1 MRQLTLF
8 KKTLATASL
17 LFAFDVSSADVIG
30 NVVEHQGFGAI
41 TRESEVLDS
50 SLGFDINPMD
60 HVETFKGRMKLE
72 FTETSELYLVENT
85 EATITKYYYD
95 KDKNDGELAVNFV
108 AGTARFTTGRLGL
121 IPKENIQV
129 KTPTATIAIRGTD
142 FTTTVDELGRS
153 LVILLPETEC
163 TIDGD
168 CSPSGEITVTN
179 EGGTVSLTE
188 AYQATMVSSMDQSP
202 TQPVVLENINL
213 TMIDNMFIV
222 SPPQEIDE
230 ALEDEGQNG
239 TGNSSMSLLDFTELD
254 NDYLAEDYLA
264 EDDLEFTELDIDF
277 LNVDFLQDLLITLD
291 QVDAL
296 AARSEND
303 IEGTRLGFDKDTQF
317 NTIIDKGM
325 GQIWFYRNVNGI
337 ISIKVP
343 VGSNLKLETDNEGR
357 RNNIL
362 VGDGTSV
369 VIIIKQSG

>member
-1 MRQLTLF
+1 LY
-8 KKTLATASL
+8 KKTLAILSSL
-17 LFAFDVSSADVIG
+17 LFAFDVSAIDAIG
-30 NVVEHQGFGAI
+30 SVVEHQGFGAV

-50 SLGFDINPMD
+50 SLGFDISPMD
-60 HVETFKGRMKLE
+60 HVETFQGRMKLE

-95 KDKNDGELAVNFV
+95 KDKNDGELAIKFV
-108 AGTARFTTGRLGL
+108 SGTARFTTGRLGL

-129 KTPTATIAIRGTD
+129 QTPTATIAIRGTD
-142 FTTTVDELGRS
+142 FTTSVDELGRS

-188 AYQATMVSSMDQSP
+188 AYQATMVSSMDQTP

-213 TMIDNMFIV
+213 SMIDNMFIV
-222 SPPQEIDE
+222 SPPKEINEVVDE
-230 ALEDEGQNG
+230 EQSKD
-239 TGNSSMSLLDFTELD
+239 GNSTMSILDFTELD
-254 NDYLAEDYLA
+254 ADYLAEDYLA

-296 AARSEND
+296 ATRSAD
-303 IEGTRLGFDKDTQF
+303 GIEGTKLGFDKDTQF

-325 GQIWFYRNVNGI
+325 GQIWFYRNVNGVV
-337 ISIKVP
+337 SIKVP
-343 VGSNLKLETDNEGR
+343 VGSNMKLETDNEGR